1 MGDLYGLHR
10 LRLRVVLR
18 EERLRTRLAA
28 ELHDEVGSLLAR
40 VTMRAELLREL
51 DPSSSV
57 ALTELAEDSRR
68 AATTMRDIVWAV
80 DARADTLSA
89 LLDRMHDHL
98 DATAR
103 VAGWATATLTLDPA
117 LTAASPLR
125 QDVRQ
130 HLYLI
135 FKEAVTN
142 AARHGVGITAV
153 RVVLGAAPRQGLTLT
168 VENDGGAVTKQGR
181 GGIGLKNMRQRA
193 ALLGL
198 PLEAG
203 PRDGGGCAVRVG

>member
-1 MGDLYGLHR
+1 MQ
-10 LRLRVVLR
+10 
-18 EERLRTRLAA
+18 
-28 ELHDEVGSLLAR
+28 
-40 VTMRAELLREL
+40 AELLREIDP
-51 DPSSSV
+51 DPSA

-80 DARADTLSA
+80 DARANTLSA
-89 LLDRMHDHL
+89 LLDRMNDYL

-117 LTAASPLR
+117 LTAAAPLR

-153 RVVLGAAPRQGLTLT
+153 RV
-168 VENDGGAVTKQGR
+168 
-181 GGIGLKNMRQRA
+181 
-193 ALLGL
+193 
-198 PLEAG
+198 
-203 PRDGGGCAVRVG
+203 